1 MRRQVRVVGRG
12 VSRCSHA
19 PRLTAAPGGVPPWE
33 AFPQMNRA
41 LVERLLSLLVERM
54 MAPADPASG
63 GCGGER
69 DERAG

>member
-1 MRRQVRVVGRG
+1 
-12 VSRCSHA
+12 
-19 PRLTAAPGGVPPWE
+19 VPPWE

-54 MAPADPASG
+54 MAPADPAGG

>member
-1 MRRQVRVVGRG
+1 MRVVGRG

-19 PRLTAAPGGVPPWE
+19 PQLTASPGGVPPWE

-54 MAPADPASG
+54 MAPAAPAG
-63 GCGGER
+63 GWGGGER

>member
-12 VSRCSHA
+12 VSRFSHA
-19 PRLTAAPGGVPPWE
+19 PRLTASPGGVPPWE
-33 AFPQMNRA
+33 AFPQVNRV

-63 GCGGER
+63 RGGGER